1 MDNQNKENVPEL
13 MREMNKI
20 LKTLTM
26 ICDEITDILKE
37 VICDCYFDD
46 VESIIKAIKTK
57 GYSCTEEYD
66 HCPKLLKPRKD
77 FENELN

>member
-1 MDNQNKENVPEL
+1 MQML
-13 MREMNKI
+13 
-20 LKTLTM
+20 
-26 ICDEITDILKE
+26 
-37 VICDCYFDD
+37 FDD